1 VSPDAT
7 IGERDLRRRI
17 FAARSY
23 TPIPFLI
30 VMLLFARPTV
40 TSLLAGFAIV
50 LCGEAL
56 RFWGVSFVGAETRT
70 TGNVGGTF
78 LITSGP
84 FALVRNPLYLGN
96 MLLYAGTG
104 VMSMALFPWL
114 LVVAVV
120 FFYLQYYLI
129 VTREEEYLAE
139 RFGEEFEEYRRNVRR
154 FIPRATPYRSSQPP
168 PRPTSVAEG
177 LSSERRTLQAI
188 VLVTAGIVVI
198 FLLRG

>member
-1 VSPDAT
+1 MSPDAT